1 MSYTLRGRI
10 ETRLVA
16 ALAPLLA
23 AAGLSAALAEWWPVE
38 LAALMIGVG
47 VCLDVVAYHRLLP
60 YQPTWLAVPLGLLEL
75 GVVMGLVF
83 ALGIRAPLGAAI
95 AFFALSW
102 ALAQALV
109 LAGLPLVRLSY
120 AEDGGEL
127 GRPGQAATALSL
139 AVVAFA
145 GGIAWATRPPTV
157 HLSAGVH
164 RGPIVIDQE
173 ETLLGDPGAVV
184 VGGIIVRADGVTVRN
199 LTVRG
204 GENGITV
211 DDADRVLLDHVSVS
225 DSLLDG
231 IHVRRASVTVR
242 DCRISRLRSPYA
254 QGIDISF
261 AIDHPPSMVE
271 GCTIAGGQEGI
282 VSHSANAMIRDNR
295 VARTSLR
302 AITMTEMSMGMVDD
316 NDVRDARGIGIYCGD
331 HSMCEI
337 ERNLVTGV
345 QPDRA
350 SQGGVS
356 DGFGIV
362 SHYYAEAKLAYNHA
376 PRIRAFSYGTIE
388 HARG

>member
-1 MSYTLRGRI
+1 VSYTLRGRI

-47 VCLDVVAYHRLLP
+47 VCLDAVAYHRLLP
-60 YQPTWLAVPLGLLEL
+60 YQPAWLAVPLGLLEL

-83 ALGIRAPLGAAI
+83 ALGIRAPIGAAI
-95 AFFALSW
+95 AFFVLSW

-109 LAGLPLVRLSY
+109 LAGLPLFRLSY

-157 HLSAGVH
+157 HLSAGIH
-164 RGPIVIDQE
+164 RGPIVIDQQ
-173 ETLLGDPGAVV
+173 ETLVGDRGAVV
-184 VGGIIVRADGVTVRN
+184 VGGIVVRADGVTVRN
-199 LTVRG
+199 VTVRG

-225 DSLLDG
+225 GSLLDG

-242 DCRISRLRSPYA
+242 DCRIDRLRSRYA
-254 QGIDISF
+254 QGVDISF

-271 GCTIAGGQEGI
+271 RCTIAGGQEGI
-282 VSHSANAMIRDNR
+282 VADSANAMIRDNH
-295 VARTSLR
+295 VSGTSLR
-302 AITMTEMSMGMVDD
+302 AITMTEMSMGMVED
-316 NDVRDARGIGIYCGD
+316 NRVADPLGIGILCSD

-337 ERNLVTGV
+337 ERNVVSGV
-345 QPDRA
+345 RPDT
-350 SQGGVS
+350 SSS
-356 DGFGIV
+356 DGFRNGFGIV
-362 SHYYAEAKLAYNHA
+362 SHYYAEATLADNHA
-376 PRIRAFSYGTIE
+376 PRIRAFAYGTIE